1 MRKLLVALLALAL
14 IGAGCGG
21 NDKKDTGGGDASK
34 PPAGAKKGG
43 TLTFI
48 SQGDV
53 DSLDPGYWYYQYDYQ
68 ALQEPTQRSLYAW
81 EPDKDDVPTADL
93 AEGQP
98 EVSDGGKTS
107 TIKIRQG
114 IKYSPPLQTRTVKAA
129 DFKYAIERCFLPIV
143 GNGYINTYM
152 SNLTGLKA

>member
-21 NDKKDTGGGDASK
+21 DDNKDTGGGGSASK

-68 ALQEPTQRSLYAW
+68 ALQQPTQRGLYGW
-81 EPDKDDVPTADL
+81 EADEDEAPTADL

-98 EVSDGGKTS
+98 TVSDDGKTV
-107 TIKIRQG
+107 TVKIKQG

-129 DFKYAIERCFLPIV
+129 DFKYALE
-143 GNGYINTYM
+143 
-152 SNLTGLKA
+152 